1 MSRVRLGIVTSAAVV
16 VLTPALLAQGV
27 AFQPVVGS
35 LPSGPILNTTPA
47 VSIDRRYVRLGI
59 NAQFIDNAAFSTFVV
74 PGAVSGGPSG
84 PGALGGVGLGGAG
97 GAGRRSEGAQFLAG
111 MNGVIDP
118 SMGYDPAGFP
128 PGAAFMGYPFPY
140 EWPRGGRDDAGRI
153 SGPAPGPATDRGGKN
168 PRNAGATRRAA
179 AQRHAHRHAAS
190 QPDLPPEN
198 ASSLLAFVPGSSR

>member
-1 MSRVRLGIVTSAAVV
+1 MSSFRLGIVTSVAVI
-16 VLTPALLAQGV
+16 VLTPALFAQGV

-97 GAGRRSEGAQFLAG
+97 GAAGGGGGQFLAG
-111 MNGVIDP
+111 MDGVISP
-118 SMGYDPAGFP
+118 SMGYDPTGIP
-128 PGAAFMGYPFPY
+128 PGANFMGYPFPY
-140 EWPRGGRDDAGRI
+140 DGTSVGVAR
-153 SGPAPGPATDRGGKN
+153 APGGSQVQRPGPPRTGAAKIVKRGSK
-168 PRNAGATRRAA
+168 PREKKKQPTSPAA
-179 AQRHAHRHAAS
+179 AS
-190 QPDLPPEN
+190 K
-198 ASSLLAFVPGSSR
+198 